1 MECSIRVSVSEVEA
15 PSASLAGSV
24 FLKRLRSL
32 VKRSWDSLRQSRLGL
47 TGAVIVLVFAF
58 IAILAPWISPYPKS
72 FEAPASDRFIVDSYN
87 LTLPLLP
94 AGSSYGVPVMGPTT
108 PLSSD
113 RSGGMWEINYAGSG
127 FVRMDLL
134 RYSLGLNVSPF
145 RAGNVSLW
153 LDVNSDFAFNPPLDS
168 PLTSI
173 YYIVPGK
180 NLTPAGTPGSFGPGT
195 KNGLLAFFAGR
206 DFAVVEPFLKQAV
219 FRDRLGFTPVY
230 TGEDPASSG
239 NLLVQ
244 SVQQPVCIGIA
255 CFSVG
260 PYRYFFA
267 SDLNHTVVYEI
278 TYVHAGDALRPSGRP
293 MFQRNV
299 SLSAP
304 PFVYYNQQE
313 VTPFE
318 SYRAGP
324 GAAVLLPLTNNT
336 LEILNV
342 TGTHRAWVPLSLG
355 GEPATVRG
363 EIGFTRAAFPMQF
376 YLPLRSASH
385 TGLAFFNLASRSLVP
400 GRQVAFA
407 DASWEPL
414 GLPVSTRGE
423 TVYIAFYRASNDTTL
438 LIGLNA
444 TAAVIPQ
451 FHVTFNGRLRDYFEV
466 DARNSVWVYTAERKI
481 MFMET
486 TFATSQ
492 RVVPALFGVIPAPT
506 VPHIVNAGAFGG
518 TLFGSSL
525 SPQEVNG
532 GFTDPASRQTTVF
545 QLLGT
550 TRAPLPPGTYP
561 SGNRYLLGTDF
572 IGHDILTL
580 IFHGT
585 QIAFL
590 VGLLAAL
597 FGVGIGTIIGL
608 IAGYNGGI
616 VDTILMRLTDVFLVL
631 PFLPVV
637 LILDSILRP
646 SVWTIILV
654 LSLLGWPGIARV
666 IRAQA
671 LSLRERPFV
680 DAARVSGASDM
691 RLIFLHIAPNVL
703 PFSFLYM
710 SLTVAGAIIT
720 EAALSFLGLGDAT
733 VVSWGGILSNVI
745 TQGGALV
752 YWWWLLPPGLCITLL
767 SLGFYLLGRGFDEII
782 NPRLRRR

>member
-1 MECSIRVSVSEVEA
+1 
-15 PSASLAGSV
+15 
-24 FLKRLRSL
+24 
-32 VKRSWDSLRQSRLGL
+32 LRQSRLGL
-47 TGAVIVLVFAF
+47 TGAAIVLAFAF
-58 IAILAPWISPYPKS
+58 IAILAPWISPYPKT
-72 FEAPASDRFIVDSYN
+72 FEAPASDRFIVNSYN

-108 PLSSD
+108 PLSAD
-113 RSGGMWEINYAGSG
+113 RAGGMWEINYAGSG

-134 RYSLGLNVSPF
+134 RYSLGLNESPF
-145 RAGNVSLW
+145 HAGNASVW
-153 LDVNSDFAFNPPLDS
+153 LDVNSDFAFNPLLDS
-168 PLTSI
+168 PLTTV

-180 NLTPAGTPGSFGPGT
+180 NLTPAGVPGTFGSGT

-219 FRDRLGFTPVY
+219 FRDRLGFAPVY

-244 SVQQPVCIGIA
+244 PVQQQACVGIA

-267 SDLNHTVVYEI
+267 SDLNRTAVYEI
-278 TYVHAGDALRPSGRP
+278 TYVHAGDVLRPSGRL
-293 MFQRNV
+293 MFQRNA

-313 VTPFE
+313 VTQFE
-318 SYRAGP
+318 SYRAGR
-324 GAAVLLPLTNNT
+324 GAAVLLPLNNNT

-342 TGTHRAWVPLSLG
+342 TGTHRAWVPLSLA
-355 GEPATVRG
+355 GEPATIRG
-363 EIGFTRAAFPMQF
+363 QIGFTRSVYPMQF

-385 TGLAFFNLASRSLVP
+385 TGIAFFDLVSQSMIP
-400 GRQVAFA
+400 GRQVVLP
-407 DASWEPL
+407 DAAWEPL
-414 GLPVSTRGE
+414 GLPISTRGE
-423 TVYIAFYRASNDTTL
+423 TVYVAFYRATNDTTF
-438 LIGLNA
+438 LIGVNA

-451 FHVTFNGRLRDYFEV
+451 FEVTFNGRLRDYFEV
-466 DARNSVWVYTAERKI
+466 DARNSVWVYTADHKI

-492 RVVPALFGVIPAPT
+492 RIVPALFGVIPPPT
-506 VPHIVNAGAFGG
+506 VPHVVYAGAFGG
-518 TLFGSSL
+518 TLFGNSL
-525 SPQEVNG
+525 TPQEVNG
-532 GFTDPASRQTTVF
+532 AFIDPASRQTVAF

-561 SGNRYLLGTDF
+561 SGNHYILGTDF

-585 QIAFL
+585 QVAFL

-608 IAGYNGGI
+608 IAGFNGGI
-616 VDTILMRLTDVFLVL
+616 VDTILMRFTDVFLVL

-637 LILDSILRP
+637 LILDSILHP

-680 DAARVSGASDM
+680 DAARVSGASDI

-720 EAALSFLGLGDAT
+720 EAALSFIGLGDPT
-733 VVSWGGILSNVI
+733 VVSWGNILSNVI
-745 TQGGALV
+745 TQGGALI